1 MKKTELMQFL
11 KEETRIILKESKY
24 SSFLKKK
31 SDTIDEVGKFHVI
44 KKPTEGCLSE
54 QIVFESDIFDLH
66 EKLANGSLLREDI
79 AAVVYKENRATKRC
93 ESLIREFDRNLK
105 ESWQKQIQGLQEK
118 CDYITKSVT
127 ASKKF
132 YKNKSLTED
141 VTQKHSRLEES
152 VTKIQQNIKSI
163 NEKLR
168 SYKKPIK
175 ETPKGRGGKT
185 NIKTTNSKKDDSK
198 KVK

>member
-1 MKKTELMQFL
+1 MNKSELIQFL
-11 KEETRIILKESKY
+11 KEETKKILKESKY

-44 KKPTEGCLSE
+44 KKPKEGSLSE

-66 EKLANGSLLREDI
+66 EKLANGTLLREEI
-79 AAVVYKENRATKRC
+79 AAVVYKENRAIKRG

-105 ESWQKQIQGLQEK
+105 ESWKKNIQELQEK
-118 CDYITKSVT
+118 CDYITKTVT

-132 YKNKSLTED
+132 YKNKPLTED
-141 VTQKHSRLEES
+141 ITQKHTRLEES
-152 VTKIQQNIKSI
+152 VTKIQEQIKSI

-175 ETPKGRGGKT
+175 ETTKGRSGKT
-185 NIKTTNSKKDDSK
+185 DSKKDDSK
-198 KVK
+198 EVK

>member
-11 KEETRIILKESKY
+11 KEETKKILNESKY

-44 KKPTEGCLSE
+44 KNPTEGCMSE
-54 QIVFESDIFDLH
+54 QIIFESDIFDLH

-79 AAVVYKENRATKRC
+79 AAVVYKENRAKRRC

-105 ESWQKQIQGLQEK
+105 ESWKTEIQGLQEK
-118 CDYITKSVT
+118 CDYINKSVT

-132 YKNKSLTED
+132 YKNKPLTED
-141 VTQKHSRLEES
+141 ITQKHSRLEES

-175 ETPKGRGGKT
+175 ETTKGRGGKT
-185 NIKTTNSKKDDSK
+185 STKKENTK
-198 KVK
+198 EVK